1 MVAILR
7 TYLTQRGFTLVE
19 TLVAV
24 VIFTVALLGIAGLT
38 VVIIR
43 GNTFSNMVTTATVL
57 AQDKLEELRQTDYS
71 ALGSGSETTIRNAIV
86 YTRRWDVT
94 ANTPTTS
101 MTTIAVTITWQVPG
115 KQPRQVVLQT
125 IRSGI

>member
-7 TYLTQRGFTLVE
+7 PYLIHRGFTLVE

-24 VIFTVALLGIAGLT
+24 VIFTVGLLGIAGLT
-38 VVIIR
+38 LVIIR

-57 AQDKLEELRQTDYS
+57 AQDKLEDLRHTDYS
-71 ALGSGSETTIRNAIV
+71 ALSSGSETTTQNHIA
-86 YTRRWDVT
+86 YTRRWDIT
-94 ANTPTTS
+94 ANTPAAS
-101 MTTIAVTITWQVPG
+101 MTTINVTITWQVPG
-115 KQPRQVVLQT
+115 KQPHQVVLRT